1 MLTGYF
7 PLRPGASSGL
17 SVDCDEEAG
26 EAGPVLCAIEGQI
39 DNLAALGASL
49 DLNQR
54 QIGPAATL
62 AEAWRRWGLATL
74 ARLRGSFV
82 IAAWDREQR
91 RGAVAVDQLGTRSVY
106 YRAHG
111 GGVTFAS
118 EIADLLG
125 LLDRRPGPD
134 PAYLVH
140 WLSFTDPPS
149 AATPYEGVHRLAG
162 GHLLSLRDRIYDV
175 VSYWPTGSATPA
187 RAATEELRARAEQS
201 VARVL
206 PDEITSC
213 GVLLSGGLDST
224 TVAAL
229 AAAEAAPANVRTYS
243 ATFPGAPSA
252 DERELI
258 AQLADRWHLTTTM
271 LAVRAGS
278 AVAGSLEY
286 LEQAQLPPTS
296 PNLFF
301 WSALMRRAAQD
312 GIRVMLDGEGGD
324 ELFGA
329 VRYLPADALRHGRLL
344 GAYRLVGRMPGVA
357 EASRRRRLRVLAD
370 YGVRG
375 ALPGPLRRLAAAAGW
390 GREDAPAWLTPAA
403 RKVHRSTLD
412 PDLWMNAP
420 GPRWRAWLLHI
431 LRDST
436 GGPQLAREHVRRR
449 SQLAG
454 LTPRHPLLDVDVVE
468 LLLALDPELSLHPV
482 LDRPLLRKAMADALP
497 DAIRLRPRKSNFDAP
512 FHQSLS
518 RELPAIAILLA
529 GPQTQLGEYVS
540 LDTMRRE
547 VIERPGRSFSLGGH
561 AWALAVWRL
570 VTAELWL
577 RLQVDPREPRLA
589 LERSGFPTATLDGAL
604 ERPAARRQRR

>member
-7 PLRPGASSGL
+7 PLRPVASSGL
-17 SVDCDEEAG
+17 SVDCDQDVG
-26 EAGPVLCAIEGQI
+26 EAGPVLCAMEGQV
-39 DNLAALGASL
+39 DNLAELGAPL
-49 DLNQR
+49 GLNAPQT
-54 QIGPAATL
+54 GPATML
-62 AEAWRRWGLATL
+62 AAAWRRWGLATL

-106 YRAHG
+106 YRTHG

-118 EIADLLG
+118 EISDLLN

-140 WLSFTDPPS
+140 WLSFTDPPP
-149 AATPYEGVHRLAG
+149 AATPHEGVHRLAG
-162 GHLLSLRDRIYDV
+162 GQLLSLRERTYDV
-175 VSYWPTGSATPA
+175 ASYWPTGSATPA
-187 RAATEELRARAEQS
+187 RAAVEEVRVRVQQS

-206 PDEITSC
+206 PDEVTR
-213 GVLLSGGLDST
+213 GAVLLSGGLDST

-229 AAAEAAPANVRTYS
+229 AAARAAPATVSTYS

-252 DERELI
+252 DESELI
-258 AQLADRWHLTTTM
+258 AQLADRWNLTTTA

-301 WSALMRRAAQD
+301 WMPLMRRAAQD
-312 GIRVMLDGEGGD
+312 GVRVMLDGEGGD

-329 VRYLPADALRHGRLL
+329 VRYLPADALRRGRLVE
-344 GAYRLVGRMPGVA
+344 AYRLVTRMPGVT
-357 EASRRRRLRVLAD
+357 EASRRRLLRVLAD

-375 ALPGPLRRLAAAAGW
+375 ALPGPLRRLAATVGW
-390 GREDAPAWLTPAA
+390 GREDTPFWLAPAA

-412 PDLWMNAP
+412 PDRWMNP
-420 GPRWRAWLLHI
+420 GGPRWRAWLLHV

-454 LTPRHPLLDVDVVE
+454 LTPRHPMLDVDTVE
-468 LLLALDPELSLHPV
+468 LMLALDPELSLDPV
-482 LDRPLLRKAMADALP
+482 LDRPLLRQAMADMLP
-497 DAIRLRPRKSNFDAP
+497 DAIRLRPRKSSFDAP
-512 FHQSLS
+512 FHQSLL
-518 RELPAIAILLA
+518 RELPAIAALLA
-529 GPQTQLGEYVS
+529 GPRSQLGEYVD
-540 LDTMRRE
+540 LATLRRE

-561 AWALAVWRL
+561 AWSLAIWRL

-577 RLQVDPREPRLA
+577 RLQVDPQEPRLA
-589 LERSGFPTATLDGAL
+589 LERAGFPAATLDAAL
-604 ERPAARRQRR
+604 ERPAACR